1 MIDNPLV
8 IDSEQPFGTVPFNEI
23 ENADFLPGIKIS
35 LKEAKNNIKLIVDNL
50 DKADFHNTI
59 LALEMS
65 SEKLDKISTIYFH
78 LFGSESDQEFQ
89 SLASEISPILAKYNN
104 DIMLDV
110 DLFKKVEY
118 VYKKIKPE
126 LSKQDQKLTEVWYK
140 EFIRNG
146 ALLDTT
152 KKDEL
157 RQQMHMNFG

>member
-78 LFGSESDQEFQ
+78 LFGSELK
-89 SLASEISPILAKYNN
+89 SL
-104 DIMLDV
+104 
-110 DLFKKVEY
+110 KVSY
-118 VYKKIKPE
+118 FYKA
-126 LSKQDQKLTEVWYK
+126 Y
-140 EFIRNG
+140 FFR
-146 ALLDTT
+146 
-152 KKDEL
+152 
-157 RQQMHMNFG
+157 